1 MSWGWKITI
10 LYGSFVAMMVTLV
23 VMSSRQDIPMVTED
37 YYEKDLQYESH
48 IIRVSNSNNLKED
61 VAVVYNEKTQQITVT
76 FPNEMTDLKGE
87 ILCFRPSQEGLD
99 FTLPI
104 ENLKENTLTFGTSEM
119 LKGRWKVKIDWE
131 GNGEIYYKE
140 IAIFI

>member
-23 VMSSRQDIPMVTED
+23 IMSARQDIPMVTED

-48 IIRVSNSNNLKED
+48 MVRVSNSANLEKD
-61 VAVVYNEKTQQITVT
+61 VAVVYNQKTQQITVT
-76 FPNEMTDLKGE
+76 FPKDITDFKGE

-99 FTLPI
+99 FTL
-104 ENLKENTLTFGTSEM
+104 NLDKMEGNTLTFGTSEM

-131 GNGEIYYKE
+131 GDGEIYYKE
-140 IAIFI
+140 MAIFI

>member
-23 VMSSRQDIPMVTED
+23 IMSARQDIPMVTED
-37 YYEKDLQYESH
+37 YYEKDLQYETH
-48 IIRVSNSNNLKED
+48 MVRVANSRNLEQD
-61 VAVVYNEKTQQITVT
+61 VTVVYNQKTQQVTVA
-76 FPNEMTDLKGE
+76 FPNEITDFSGE

-104 ENLKENTLTFGTSEM
+104 ENLKEKTLTFRTSEM
-119 LKGRWKVKIDWE
+119 IPGRWKVKIDWV
-131 GNGEIYYKE
+131 GDGEIYYRE

>member
-10 LYGSFVAMMVTLV
+10 LYGGFVAMMVTLV
-23 VMSSRQDIPMVTED
+23 VLCTQQDIPLVTED

-48 IIRVSNSNNLKED
+48 IVRVANSKQLAED
-61 VAVVYNEKTQQITVT
+61 VKVVYNQKTQQVTVT

-104 ENLKENTLTFGTSEM
+104 ENLKENTLIFGTSEM

-131 GNGEIYYKE
+131 GDGEIYYKE
-140 IAIFI
+140 TAVFI

>member
-23 VMSSRQDIPMVTED
+23 IMSARQDIPMVTED
-37 YYEKDLQYESH
+37 YYEKDLQYETH
-48 IIRVSNSNNLKED
+48 MVRVANSRNLEQD
-61 VAVVYNEKTQQITVT
+61 VTVVYNQKTQQVTVT
-76 FPNEMTDLKGE
+76 FPNEITDFSGE

-104 ENLKENTLTFGTSEM
+104 ENLKEKTLTFRTSEM
-119 LKGRWKVKIDWE
+119 MPGRWKVKIDWE
-131 GNGEIYYKE
+131 GDSEIYYKE

>member
-23 VMSSRQDIPMVTED
+23 IMSARQDIPMVTED
-37 YYEKDLQYESH
+37 YYEKDLQYETH
-48 IIRVSNSNNLKED
+48 MVRVANSRNLEQD
-61 VAVVYNEKTQQITVT
+61 VTIVYNQKTQQVTVT
-76 FPNEMTDLKGE
+76 FPNEITDFSGE

-104 ENLKENTLTFGTSEM
+104 ENLKEKTLTFRTSEM
-119 LKGRWKVKIDWE
+119 IPGRWKVKIDWE
-131 GNGEIYYKE
+131 GDSEIYYKE

>member
-23 VMSSRQDIPMVTED
+23 VLCMQQDIPMVTEN
-37 YYEKDLQYESH
+37 YYEKDLQYETH
-48 IIRVSNSNNLKED
+48 INRVANSGELAED
-61 VAVVYNEKTQQITVT
+61 VKVVYNQKTQQITVT
-76 FPNEMTDLKGE
+76 FPKEMTDLTGE

-104 ENLKENTLTFGTSEM
+104 KDLKENSITFGSSEM
-119 LKGRWKVKIDWE
+119 IKGRWKVKIDWE
-131 GNGEIYYKE
+131 GDGEIYYKE
-140 IAIFI
+140 AAIFI

>member
-23 VMSSRQDIPMVTED
+23 IMSARQDIPMVTED
-37 YYEKDLQYESH
+37 YYEKDLQYETH
-48 IIRVSNSNNLKED
+48 MVRVANSRNLEQD
-61 VAVVYNEKTQQITVT
+61 VTVVYNQKTQQVTVT
-76 FPNEMTDLKGE
+76 FPNEITDFSGE

-104 ENLKENTLTFGTSEM
+104 ENLKEKTLTFRTSEM
-119 LKGRWKVKIDWE
+119 IPGRWKVKIDWE
-131 GNGEIYYKE
+131 GDSEIYYKE

>member
-23 VMSSRQDIPMVTED
+23 IMSARQDIPMVTED
-37 YYEKDLQYESH
+37 YYEKDLQYETH
-48 IIRVSNSNNLKED
+48 MVRVANSRNLEQD
-61 VAVVYNEKTQQITVT
+61 VTVVYNQKTQQVTVA
-76 FPNEMTDLKGE
+76 FPNEITDFSGE

-104 ENLKENTLTFGTSEM
+104 ENLKEKTLTFRTSEM
-119 LKGRWKVKIDWE
+119 IPGRWKVKIDWE
-131 GNGEIYYKE
+131 GDSEIYYKE